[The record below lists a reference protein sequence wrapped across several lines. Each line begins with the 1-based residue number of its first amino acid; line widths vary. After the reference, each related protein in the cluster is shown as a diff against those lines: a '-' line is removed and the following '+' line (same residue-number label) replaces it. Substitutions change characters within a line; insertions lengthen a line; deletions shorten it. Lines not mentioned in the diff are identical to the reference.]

1 MSKSGD
7 TDSEDK
13 IGKSSFILFFYRV
26 NENLITC
33 FKWTSPLGQI
43 VAGLKL
49 MFCLTLTL
57 FDVGGVKG

>member
-26 NENLITC
+26 NENMIIPD
-33 FKWTSPLGQI
+33 SNGPLP
-43 VAGLKL
+43 
-49 MFCLTLTL
+49 
-57 FDVGGVKG
+57 